1 MFEEYYPSLC
11 YYAIRFIEDPQQV
24 KDIVQNFFVKIWE
37 KKGLRFDNPTA
48 LNSYLYTSIRN
59 ACLNHIR
66 QEKLHDNIHQQ
77 IPTEQVSENEYLQE
91 QLENEV
97 MQEIF
102 GAIEDLPKKSKRVFR
117 YSYLY
122 GMSNNEIAEALGI
135 SINTVKTHKLKAK
148 QQLKERLKN
157 VFNIVV
163 LLKMGF

>member
-1 MFEEYYPSLC
+1 
-11 YYAIRFIEDPQQV
+11 
-24 KDIVQNFFVKIWE
+24 
-37 KKGLRFDNPTA
+37 
-48 LNSYLYTSIRN
+48 
-59 ACLNHIR
+59 
-66 QEKLHDNIHQQ
+66 
-77 IPTEQVSENEYLQE
+77 
-91 QLENEV
+91 